1 MVELEEKTDLLP
13 ICPHCKTEIN
23 RVYFQELRGVLGK
36 RYIYY
41 CSNCRSVLGVTHRKG
56 FWMG

>member
-1 MVELEEKTDLLP
+1 MVELEERNDLLP

-23 RVYFQELRGVLGK
+23 RVYFQELRGALGK

-41 CSNCRSVLGVTHRKG
+41 YPNCRSVIGVTHRKG